1 MLLVAVGA
9 PSCLGGRDKTH
20 LVRDRHGNL
29 IKSADL
35 FFCVGPCCLF
45 VPVCF
50 LSRMPLMEKRENKRS
65 SSSSFLL
72 LPSKEIISACEM
84 TSRKKRME
92 LSFFTSYQPA
102 TMSLRRLPGRQ
113 NGFRHLATHRVAADN
128 WTSRVL
134 SLFPQPPEPSGWS
147 NSLLA

>member
-1 MLLVAVGA
+1 MLVVAAGA
-9 PSCLGGRDKTH
+9 PSSLGGRDKTH
-20 LVRDRHGNL
+20 LVRDRHSNL

-50 LSRMPLMEKRENKRS
+50 LSRMPLMEKRGNKRS

-84 TSRKKRME
+84 TSRKSAWNCLFSLHISLQPWAWEGSQRDKMASDILPHTE
-92 LSFFTSYQPA
+92 LQQTMDQPCFK
-102 TMSLRRLPGRQ
+102 PVP
-113 NGFRHLATHRVAADN
+113 LATVTIWMA
-128 WTSRVL
+128 
-134 SLFPQPPEPSGWS
+134 
-147 NSLLA
+147 